1 MKTTKFFLI
10 VALLSFGA
18 MVFSQNA
25 LNPRICRISLEDAMQ
40 NKTICKA
47 MYKQLNMDD
56 VLNTDHP
63 GYYTALVKVN
73 KQVYLVYGKYSE
85 WYKFFRVLKII
96 TPKTKL

>member
-1 MKTTKFFLI
+1 MKTTKLFLI

-18 MVFSQNA
+18 MVFSQNVV
-25 LNPRICRISLEDAMQ
+25 NPRICKISLEEAMQ

-47 MYKQLNMDD
+47 MYKQLRMDD

-63 GYYTALVKVN
+63 GYYTALVKAN
-73 KQVYLVYGKYSE
+73 KQLYLVYGKYYE
-85 WYKFFRVLKII
+85 WLKFFHIHKIV